1 MARLDAPARENIV
14 RENLGLAYHLAGLKR
29 YRRWGT
35 DPLDLEQE
43 AVLGLCQAAQKYD
56 DARNVPFGKFAR
68 DHVIG
73 CLWRAIMANLREEHA
88 ALPPELP
95 ADRTPASADRLV
107 SDVAEAVSYL
117 DRNDRM
123 VLRARF
129 GLEGGEPMGVIGLA
143 DHFGVSVTTMK
154 RMLAEARMSLR
165 AELERRGW
173 TEHKAK
179 IAAEIGQKIA

>member
-1 MARLDAPARENIV
+1 MARLDAPAREKIV
-14 RENLGLAYHLAGLKR
+14 KENLGLAYHLAGLKR

-56 DARNVPFGKFAR
+56 DARNVPFGAFSR

-95 ADRTPASADRLV
+95 ADDAPASVDRLAEDV
-107 SDVAEAVSYL
+107 SEAVSSL
-117 DRNDRM
+117 APNDRLI
-123 VLRARF
+123 LRARF
-129 GLEGGEPMGVIGLA
+129 GLEGGDPMGVIGLA
-143 DHFGVSVTTMK
+143 DYFGVSATTAK
-154 RMLAEARMSLR
+154 RMLGEARMSLR

-173 TEHKAK
+173 TEHGAK
-179 IAAEIGQKIA
+179 VAAEIGQKIA